1 MSCDGMYAD
10 IERVEDAIVVA
21 QAGGETEQ
29 GDALQLLLKE
39 YEDHKK
45 KYTESLIF
53 NMNESS
59 SNYGGYSQ
67 SFSCKI

>member
-1 MSCDGMYAD
+1 MYAD

-21 QAGGETEQ
+21 KAGGDAEEV
-29 GDALQLLLKE
+29 DALQLLLKE

-45 KYTESLIF
+45 KYTESLMF

-59 SNYGGYSQ
+59 SNYGG
-67 SFSCKI
+67 

>member
-1 MSCDGMYAD
+1 MYAD

-21 QAGGETEQ
+21 KAGGDAEEV
-29 GDALQLLLKE
+29 DALQLLLKE

-45 KYTESLIF
+45 KYTESLMF

-67 SFSCKI
+67 NLRDQI

>member
-1 MSCDGMYAD
+1 MYAD
-10 IERVEDAIVVA
+10 IERVEDAIVVS
-21 QAGGETEQ
+21 QAGGDAEEV
-29 GDALQLLLKE
+29 DALQLLLKE

-45 KYTESLIF
+45 KYTESLMF

-67 SFSCKI
+67 NLRDQI

>member
-1 MSCDGMYAD
+1 MYAD

-21 QAGGETEQ
+21 QAGGEAEE

-45 KYTESLIF
+45 KYTESLMF

-59 SNYGGYSQ
+59 SNYGGYIQ
-67 SFSCKI
+67 SFSGKI